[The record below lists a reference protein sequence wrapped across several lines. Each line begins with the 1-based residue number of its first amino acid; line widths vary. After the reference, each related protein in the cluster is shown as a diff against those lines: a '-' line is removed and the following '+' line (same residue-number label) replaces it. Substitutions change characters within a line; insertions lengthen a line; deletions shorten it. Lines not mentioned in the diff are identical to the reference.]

1 MALGGAAFG
10 TVVQLS
16 AAVSPSVVRL
26 FAAMLLLMTVGA
38 ALCGGWCCH
47 WHGDAALASVAFGGA
62 ALGGAA
68 LGGAALGRVL
78 QLSVGV

>member
-1 MALGGAAFG
+1 MWPLSQWCGPWHCDAALASVALASVALGGAALGGAALG

-38 ALCGGWCCH
+38 AL
-47 WHGDAALASVAFGGA
+47 
-62 ALGGAA
+62 
-68 LGGAALGRVL
+68 
-78 QLSVGV
+78 

>member
-1 MALGGAAFG
+1 MAVDDATLGGGMALGAWHGDAALASVARGGAAFG

-38 ALCGGWCCH
+38 AL
-47 WHGDAALASVAFGGA
+47 
-62 ALGGAA
+62 
-68 LGGAALGRVL
+68 
-78 QLSVGV
+78 